1 MSNHDLGTLNWHVTT
16 KCFSEHMPI
25 RGKTTFHHCLS
36 YDIYVYGN
44 YNNVFGESNKKC
56 SNSSKTYDIT
66 QKCVCVFD
74 DYPKLVWRLLLLFKW
89 HKYFKMHGQ
98 QCKLD
103 YGILNR
109 ILWYCTRNV
118 AEFVYNIVTV
128 MAEHDQVEHKM
139 TGK

>member
-1 MSNHDLGTLNWHVTT
+1 MFMETTITSSVKATKSVQTLRRLTT
-16 KCFSEHMPI
+16 LLK
-25 RGKTTFHHCLS
+25 
-36 YDIYVYGN
+36 N
-44 YNNVFGESNKKC
+44 
-56 SNSSKTYDIT
+56 
-66 QKCVCVFD
+66 VCVFD